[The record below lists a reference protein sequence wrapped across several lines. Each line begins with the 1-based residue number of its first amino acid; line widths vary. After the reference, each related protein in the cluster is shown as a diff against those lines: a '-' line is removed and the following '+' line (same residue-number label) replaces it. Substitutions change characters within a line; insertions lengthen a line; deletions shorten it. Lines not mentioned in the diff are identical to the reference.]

1 MTNEQTI
8 DLLITENHPLG
19 IEISEMDSINLAIAA
34 IHGYTQ
40 IEVWNQF
47 ALKVTYQGVN
57 DAHPELGKFVPNYAK
72 SLDAIVL
79 VFRALQ
85 LDYKLQWSAGLNYA
99 IAEYVN
105 DDYESIYQSGS
116 TEAIALCKLLL
127 VINPDPIKPK
137 VGTDVFDIEFG

>member
-1 MTNEQTI
+1 MTNE
-8 DLLITENHPLG
+8 E
-19 IEISEMDSINLAIAA
+19 INLAIAA

-40 IEVWNQF
+40 IDVWNQF
-47 ALKVTYQGVN
+47 ALKVTYQGTN
-57 DAHPELGKFVPNYAK
+57 EAHPELGKFVPKYVE
-72 SLDAIVL
+72 SLDAIAN

-85 LDYKLQWSAGLNYA
+85 LDYKLQWSSGVNYA

-116 TEAIALCKLLL
+116 TEALALCKLLL

-137 VGTDVFDIEFG
+137 VKADVFDVEFG